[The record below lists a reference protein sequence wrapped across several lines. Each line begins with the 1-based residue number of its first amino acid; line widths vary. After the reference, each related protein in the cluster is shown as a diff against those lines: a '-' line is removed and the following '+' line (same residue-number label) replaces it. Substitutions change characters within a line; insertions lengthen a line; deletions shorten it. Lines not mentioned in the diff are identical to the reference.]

1 MGFFS
6 ILGSIF
12 GWLGYLILG
21 FLALQI
27 VRCVIIP
34 KKILKAYSQQGV
46 LTQFFLLL
54 GSLKRER
61 GFEKTHKDILGYFK
75 QLAKTNPDVPA
86 LMHNFGSRIDV
97 SLLDPKL
104 IKEFY
109 RNESFYQRGFTTKAM
124 RTLIG
129 TGLFV
134 AEGDLWK
141 THRKV
146 ISSMFHFEFLK
157 QNVPVTIATAR
168 EFFAKIQKDSL
179 KNVNIESEIQKI
191 TGEVVGR
198 VFFSEKLNEY
208 TFKGEPLTMY
218 LSGML
223 TRMPR
228 IFKDPKVLFLVMTG
242 LDLDYSPK
250 YRQFSQDMKE
260 FRQVCHKIIQ
270 DRKASA
276 KTHNDLLGKLLET
289 QTSNSQNPHEI
300 FSDEDIINEFLTFF
314 IAGMDTTGQLVTM
327 TLLLLHLNPQYIEEI
342 KRETEEIYNKE
353 EIPSIDTLN
362 KMTMTH
368 GIVKE
373 SLRLYGPSPNMPARK
388 ALQDHNLGD
397 LKIKKGMFVRPVP
410 VYNSLNS
417 KYFDEP
423 EKFKP
428 ERWTEKKEV
437 SLDPFAF
444 IPFSAGA
451 RNCIGQHLAMIEAK
465 VIVIE
470 FFRMFSRSKLVPE
483 DYDLIMTFVSLYKP
497 KNPVILELERG
508 ENMRE

>member
-21 FLALQI
+21 LLILQI
-27 VRCVIIP
+27 IRCVIIP
-34 KKILKAYSQQGV
+34 QKILKSYNKQGV
-46 LTQFFLLL
+46 VTQFFLFL

-109 RNESFYQRGFTTKAM
+109 RNESLYQRGFTTKAM
-124 RTLIG
+124 KTLIG

-141 THRKV
+141 SHRKV
-146 ISSMFHFEFLK
+146 ISSMFHYEFLK
-157 QNVPVTIATAR
+157 QNVPVTVACAR
-168 EFFAKIQKDSL
+168 EFFGKIPKESL
-179 KNVNIESEIQKI
+179 KQVNIAEEIQKI

-198 VFFSEKLNEY
+198 VFFSEKLNDY
-208 TFKGEPLTMY
+208 KFKGEPLTVY

-223 TRMPR
+223 TRMTK
-228 IFKDPKVLFLVMTG
+228 IFKDPKVLLLVMTG
-242 LDLDYSPK
+242 LDLDYAPK
-250 YRQFSQDMKE
+250 YRQFSEEMKE
-260 FRQVCHKIIQ
+260 FRQVCLKIIQ
-270 DRKASA
+270 DRKAA
-276 KTHNDLLGKLLET
+276 GAQAHNDLLGKLLET
-289 QTSNSQNPHEI
+289 QNSKSENPHEN

-327 TLLLLHLNPQYIEEI
+327 ILLMLHFNPQYISDIE
-342 KRETEEIYNKE
+342 KETAEVYNKE
-353 EIPSIDTLN
+353 EVPSLETIN
-362 KMTMTH
+362 KMSVIH

-373 SLRLYGPSPNMPARK
+373 TLRLYGPSPNMPARK
-388 ALQDHNLGD
+388 ALQDHELGD

-410 VYNSLNS
+410 VFNNLNS

-428 ERWTEKKEV
+428 ERWADKKEFNV
-437 SLDPFAF
+437 DPFAF

-470 FFRMFSRSKLVPE
+470 FFRMFRSKLPE
-483 DYDLIMTFVSLYKP
+483 DYELIMTFVSLYKP
-497 KNPVILELERG
+497 KNPVLLDLEPK
-508 ENMRE
+508 